1 MTISRDVLR
10 INAELDRL
18 LAVDLDSQEA
28 VLVEAFADVLRVTTR
43 EAEAIAQAMVEAAA
57 DGRSVAG
64 LVARDARVQAAL
76 EAIRTAIDQTLATS
90 LAQVGYTSTLRAA
103 EGTEAMIAA
112 QLTGPTRAALKASL
126 VSASPEQITAIT
138 LRTTERIAAQSRP
151 LSALAEQAMRRELRR
166 GVALGENPRQ
176 SARRMVRALE
186 DASDMTLARA
196 MTIARTETID
206 AHRAAAQ
213 TVEEANTDVLA
224 GWEWY
229 THADERTCR
238 SCLAQHG
245 RRFSTEEP
253 GPLDHPNGRCSRI
266 PVTKSWEE
274 LGFSG
279 MREPKRAME
288 TGEELFA
295 AMSDEEQRSVLG
307 PQGYAAWKRGD
318 YPMEEWSALRKNADW
333 RDSYTQTRPPK

>member
-10 INAELDRL
+10 IDAELDRL

-76 EAIRTAIDQTLATS
+76 EAIRRAIDQTLATS

-196 MTIARTETID
+196 MTIVRTETID

-224 GWEWY
+224 GWEWLC
-229 THADERTCR
+229 HPDERLCQA
-238 SCLAQHG
+238 CLGMHG
-245 RRFSTEEP
+245 TRHDTAEP
-253 GPLDHPNGRCSRI
+253 GPLGHPNCRCARV
-266 PVTKSWEE
+266 PVTKTWAE
-274 LGFSG
+274 LGFPG
-279 MREPKRAME
+279 MRERKPA
-288 TGEELFA
+288 GESREA
-295 AMSDEEQRSVLG
+295 IIAGMSDEDLRAVLG
-307 PQGYAAWKRGD
+307 AKGLEAYRAGRFPPERWASRRQNPG
-318 YPMEEWSALRKNADW
+318 W
-333 RDSYTQTRPPK
+333 RASYGPARP

>member
-213 TVEEANTDVLA
+213 TVEEANKDVLA

-253 GPLDHPNGRCSRI
+253 GPLGHPNCRCARV
-266 PVTKSWEE
+266 PVTKTWAE
-274 LGFSG
+274 LGFPG
-279 MREPKRAME
+279 MRERKPA
-288 TGEELFA
+288 GESREA
-295 AMSDEEQRSVLG
+295 IIAGMSDEDLRAVLG
-307 PQGYAAWKRGD
+307 AKGLEAYQAGRFPPERWASRRQNPG
-318 YPMEEWSALRKNADW
+318 W
-333 RDSYTQTRPPK
+333 RASYGPARP